1 MCTMKRKHKVQKK
14 TFLAEQ
20 VLIGDD
26 DQSNFE
32 DTSQLEESN
41 EEKVPKPKL
50 KPLPEEL
57 KYVYLGE
64 QHTYIVVIFS

>member
-14 TFLAEQ
+14 AFLAQQ
-20 VLIGDD
+20 VLIGD

-32 DTSQLEESN
+32 DTTQLEEPN
-41 EEKVPKPKL
+41 EEKVLELKL

-64 QHTYIVVIFS
+64 QHIDMMVIFS

>member
-1 MCTMKRKHKVQKK
+1 MYTMKRKHKVQKK
-14 TFLAEQ
+14 AFLAQQ
-20 VLIGDD
+20 VLIGD

-32 DTSQLEESN
+32 DTTQLEEPN
-41 EEKVPKPKL
+41 EEKVLELKL

-64 QHTYIVVIFS
+64 QHIDMMVIFS